1 MRAAHELILG
11 GQRSGKSRCAELRA
25 SSWLAQAAQS
35 THSGQTAVLLATAT
49 AGDAEMVRRIAAH
62 QADRALRVAALKTV
76 EVPRGLA
83 QALLQHST
91 PQQLLVVDCLTL
103 WLTNLLMPWQGDAL
117 TDAEWAAAREE
128 LLLAAEICPGPV
140 VWVSNEI
147 GSGLSPMG
155 PQVRRFVD
163 ELGWLHQALAQRCQ
177 RVTLMV
183 AGLEL
188 PIKPTPNT
196 QVEMP

>member
-1 MRAAHELILG
+1 MQAAHELILG

-25 SSWLAQAAQS
+25 ASWLAQAVQS
-35 THSGQTAVLLATAT
+35 TQNSHTAVLLATAT
-49 AGDAEMVRRIAAH
+49 AGDAEMARRIAAH
-62 QADRALRVAALKTV
+62 QADRALRVAALNTV
-76 EVPRGLA
+76 EVPHRLA

-91 PQQLLVVDCLTL
+91 PKQFLVVDCLTL

-117 TDAEWAAAREE
+117 TDAEWAAARDE
-128 LLLAAEICPGPV
+128 LLHAAETCAGPV

-155 PQVRRFVD
+155 PEVRRFVD
-163 ELGWLHQALAQRCQ
+163 ELGWLHQALAQRGQ

-188 PIKPTPNT
+188 QIKPTPN
-196 QVEMP
+196 QRVEI

>member
-1 MRAAHELILG
+1 MHELILG

-25 SSWLAQAAQS
+25 ARWRAQP
-35 THSGQTAVLLATAT
+35 GRTAVLIATAL
-49 AGDAEMVRRIAAH
+49 AGDAEMAARIAQH
-62 QADRALRVAALKTV
+62 RADRAIGALGVCELEAV
-76 EVPRGLA
+76 EVPRDLTG
-83 QALLQHST
+83 ALLQHST